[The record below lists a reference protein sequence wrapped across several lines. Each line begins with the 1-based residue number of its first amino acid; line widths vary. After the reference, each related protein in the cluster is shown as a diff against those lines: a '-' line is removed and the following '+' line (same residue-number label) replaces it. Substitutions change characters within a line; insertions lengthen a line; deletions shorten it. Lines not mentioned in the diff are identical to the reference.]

1 MLLVYPQH
9 IAKKVGISVAT
20 YNRTKGITEKG
31 SDQPK
36 KEWNSRNTSTGFK

>member
-20 YNRTKGITEKG
+20 YNRTKRIIEKG
-31 SDQPK
+31 SDQQQNGLGK
-36 KEWNSRNTSTGFK
+36 GIL